1 MDKKQQTLDIILQ
14 QGILPLYFYPDA
26 AVSIAVRRQAR
37 ISAINVSPINR
48 IEKLS
53 GWAKNQKI
61 FER

>member
-1 MDKKQQTLDIILQ
+1 VHEDSAQRCPRAETKDEEGKAQ
-14 QGILPLYFYPDA
+14 A
-26 AVSIAVRRQAR
+26 AVSIAVRRQAK